1 MESFLYG
8 GIAIDYY
15 NIVEFVSQGECK
27 YFHEK
32 YKTRKVISA
41 SFKNRT
47 AKWLKIIKNERRF

>member
-32 YKTRKVISA
+32 YKQGKLFRKA
-41 SFKNRT
+41 
-47 AKWLKIIKNERRF
+47 LKTELQNGSK

>member
-27 YFHEK
+27 YFM
-32 YKTRKVISA
+32 
-41 SFKNRT
+41 KNIN
-47 AKWLKIIKNERRF
+47 KESNFGKF

>member
-27 YFHEK
+27 YFF
-32 YKTRKVISA
+32 YFQSRDVFS
-41 SFKNRT
+41 
-47 AKWLKIIKNERRF
+47 

>member
-27 YFHEK
+27 YFHKK
-32 YKTRKVISA
+32 YKQGK
-41 SFKNRT
+41 
-47 AKWLKIIKNERRF
+47 

>member
-1 MESFLYG
+1 MESFRYG

-32 YKTRKVISA
+32 YKQGK
-41 SFKNRT
+41 
-47 AKWLKIIKNERRF
+47 

>member
-27 YFHEK
+27 YLKAGRKKKPENDR
-32 YKTRKVISA
+32 TR
-41 SFKNRT
+41 
-47 AKWLKIIKNERRF
+47 

>member
-32 YKTRKVISA
+32 YKLYSEAVIGGRGA
-41 SFKNRT
+41 DIQNTKMAQNN
-47 AKWLKIIKNERRF
+47 KK